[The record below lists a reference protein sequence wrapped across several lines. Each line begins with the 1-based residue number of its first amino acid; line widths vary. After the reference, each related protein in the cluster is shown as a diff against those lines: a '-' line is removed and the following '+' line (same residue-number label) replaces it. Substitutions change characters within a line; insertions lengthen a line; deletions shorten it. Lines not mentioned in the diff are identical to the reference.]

1 MKIGMIENTFES
13 EKSLQEKIKELGLKE
28 EIEPFDIFSHGATAE
43 SKLESD
49 PTFGKELEKKDF
61 DLDGKKVDIYR
72 IKKDNEPLR
81 EIYIH
86 TKG

>member
-1 MKIGMIENTFES
+1 MKTGMIENTFDPK
-13 EKSLQEKIKELGLKE
+13 KSLEKKIKESGLKE
-28 EIEPFDIFSHGATAE
+28 KIEPFDVFSCGTTAE

-49 PTFGKELEKKDF
+49 PTFSKELEKKDF
-61 DLDGKKVDIYR
+61 DLDGEIVDIYR

-86 TKG
+86 MKG